1 MHALSRFYHVLV
13 KALTLA
19 KGRRLFL
26 EEGAVELEVI
36 HPAEVQ
42 PLSPVEMFEEE
53 RRW

>member
-1 MHALSRFYHVLV
+1 MHALGRFYHVLV

-19 KGRRLFL
+19 KGRRLSL
-26 EEGAVELEVI
+26 EEGAVEVI
-36 HPAEVQ
+36 HSAEVR